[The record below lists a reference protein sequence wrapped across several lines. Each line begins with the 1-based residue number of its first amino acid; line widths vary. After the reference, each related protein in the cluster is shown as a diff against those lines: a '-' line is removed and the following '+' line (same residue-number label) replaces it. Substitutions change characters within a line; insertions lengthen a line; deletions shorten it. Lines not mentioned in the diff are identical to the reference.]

1 MPSQTGRTGRISSL
15 ASPARPLGLRP
26 LTGNS
31 AAATAPSEPPAR
43 SLAIDGNASLSC
55 AVGDTAS
62 RHFPASSLQRVLVG
76 RAAEQARWHSPAQP
90 RFRSGGWHP
99 PPPIYASL
107 HSHGKCC
114 SLGGASARCASPL
127 LHLVQACALFRRRG
141 SVECISASS
150 STLPPSRPSALRAAA
165 SSFSPSVGQLHSHR
179 HGDPRR
185 SQSQHS
191 ALSNTRRTFVA
202 CLRIESQQP

>member
-1 MPSQTGRTGRISSL
+1 MCSAMTGR
-15 ASPARPLGLRP
+15 LRSHI
-26 LTGNS
+26 GS
-31 AAATAPSEPPAR
+31 AAEIKQHEI
-43 SLAIDGNASLSC
+43 IDS
-55 AVGDTAS
+55 
-62 RHFPASSLQRVLVG
+62 
-76 RAAEQARWHSPAQP
+76 W
-90 RFRSGGWHP
+90 
-99 PPPIYASL
+99 
-107 HSHGKCC
+107 GKCC
-114 SLGGASARCASPL
+114 IAACIIGACKCLNAQSPGSFNVGTPPGPLARCASPL
-127 LHLVQACALFRRRG
+127 LHIVQACALFRRRG